1 MKTQSNHFSF
11 GLSLSGLRGKGN
23 DFTPCCKES
32 MLPYFYDAGHHSYA
46 RYGSYYLSN
55 MEKQPQEVILKF
67 MKREHV
73 MRHQQGYWSGI
84 CSGMYIETSFIC
96 YGKGPGGDCWV
107 NLKRGVVK
115 KRANSLHICTEI
127 LKDPDEMRNWETS
140 KDLEFHKKES
150 KGWIRSDEE
159 DRTSLKDT
167 LKKCI
172 NPLDTDVNGLV
183 NIYTE
188 IKVQKSNVYDQLS

>member
-1 MKTQSNHFSF
+1 
-11 GLSLSGLRGKGN
+11 
-23 DFTPCCKES
+23 
-32 MLPYFYDAGHHSYA
+32 
-46 RYGSYYLSN
+46 
-55 MEKQPQEVILKF
+55 

-84 CSGMYIETSFIC
+84 CLGMYIETSFIC

-159 DRTSLKDT
+159 DRTSLRDT